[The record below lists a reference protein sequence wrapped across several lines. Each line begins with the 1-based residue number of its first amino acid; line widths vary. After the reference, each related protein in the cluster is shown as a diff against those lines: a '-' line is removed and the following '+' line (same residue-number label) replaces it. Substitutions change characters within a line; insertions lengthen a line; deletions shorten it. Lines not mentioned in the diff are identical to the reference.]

1 METKTVKGTLHKN
14 TITTSIE
21 TIPVIT
27 YKGTPDCT
35 GWFLLQETQFR
46 YDTKWVVVEYVE
58 EEN

>member
-1 METKTVKGTLHKN
+1 MKTKTVKGTLHKN

-35 GWFLLQETQFR
+35 GWFLLQETQFM